1 MFSRITKNDIIII
14 MICFKYARA
23 QKISFVVLV
32 AEMRLMHL
40 YWKKKCEFAKSTINF
55 SSIDKIFE
63 KLKREKLK
71 TKIAWKVAVKF
82 ARIKQSKLK
91 RLCQQKRF
99 LKKREQ
105 KIFEK
110 NCSTWKNWKK
120 LLKLML
126 RLFRSFFEQV
136 VVSRYSVIWNFQLIN
151 FWWYRRN
158 FL

>member
-55 SSIDKIFE
+55 SSIDKI
-63 KLKREKLK
+63 
-71 TKIAWKVAVKF
+71 AWKVAMKF